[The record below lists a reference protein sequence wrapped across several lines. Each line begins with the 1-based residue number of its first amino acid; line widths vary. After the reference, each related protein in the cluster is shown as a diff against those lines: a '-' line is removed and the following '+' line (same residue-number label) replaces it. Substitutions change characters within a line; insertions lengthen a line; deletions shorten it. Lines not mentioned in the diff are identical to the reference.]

1 MDATVFNLVALVWAS
16 WVIYWTIDAY
26 RKFQAEV
33 PALIPN
39 PPHSLRTAGAGR

>member
-1 MDATVFNLVALVWAS
+1 MDAIAANLVPLVWVT
-16 WVIYWTIDAY
+16 WVVYRTIDAY